1 MRPWSDIQSRISMLV
16 VGHFSPILMTL
27 SYGFLMLACG
37 YQINTQMSH
46 QPDALQSTRLTI
58 QNLTP
63 YTEVPLIIQRSW
75 IRHVAHISQRSGA
88 LSRCSYPVISIALSK
103 RSLTWGSSHLMPSKR
118 GAQARMLSI
127 QLACEDA
134 IKRVDQTLFMLSL
147 DGRYADLDSLTLIV
161 DQSISRLIS
170 ELD

>member
-1 MRPWSDIQSRISMLV
+1 MRLWSDIQSRISMLIVDQFNV
-16 VGHFSPILMTL
+16 VLMTL
-27 SYGFLMLACG
+27 SYGVSMLACG
-37 YQINTQMSH
+37 YQINPQMSH
-46 QPDALQSTRLTI
+46 QPDSLQSTRLTI

-63 YTEVPLIIQRSW
+63 YTEVPLIIQRAW
-75 IRHVAHISQRSGA
+75 IRHVAHISQR
-88 LSRCSYPVISIALSK
+88 CDYPVISIALSK

-118 GAQARMLSI
+118 GTQARMLSV
-127 QLACEDA
+127 QLACKDK